1 MFSFKRNRN
10 KSESDNELVK
20 CKGCEMKFDNKD
32 RLLIHKKKPIQGEAK
47 ERRML
52 ETLRYIQQ
60 NLTGLVI
67 SNMRSRPLLIAPA

>member
-32 RLLIHKKKPIQGEAK
+32 RLLIHKKKPIQEEAK
-47 ERRML
+47 ERSML

-67 SNMRSRPLLIAPA
+67 SNMRSRPLLIASA